1 MVVLQLRVQ
10 QCHGHQPCA
19 LSSHLASGSST
30 VNLRCM
36 DGRCKVILLLIFCF
50 KTEVSFLYV
59 FAGFCR
65 KKILSCCL
73 AGMTRVPLLPQMASC
88 ILPAQHR
95 SQPAHFLLV
104 LRCCTLP

>member
-1 MVVLQLRVQ
+1 MIRREDMVVLQLRVQ

-50 KTEVSFLYV
+50 KTEVSFLY
-59 FAGFCR
+59 AGVCWV
-65 KKILSCCL
+65 LQEEDS
-73 AGMTRVPLLPQMASC
+73 VLLPCWDDTCPTAPTDG
-88 ILPAQHR
+88 LLLHPA
-95 SQPAHFLLV
+95 
-104 LRCCTLP
+104 CTT